1 MSVPASPQTLY
12 SLKNNLKDSMAELE
26 EILPVMVELRQR
38 LLVMGTDDIDKRD
51 TLLSLLSKTHDLL
64 MGSYF
69 ILHELVT
76 SLRLLLDS
84 TIPYEKRYHIQSI
97 NLSLCEAYNYFSGNK
112 NDGVWNLLKPM
123 IVVLDD
129 PKLNPFVEIVD
140 RELAKLGTEY
150 CDKQMRHSTAH
161 FDKPIER
168 YKSICSITEEDKYC
182 GGTSQFLLNHF
193 YFSSIS
199 MMIFSIINQTIPK
212 KTMQGVKEEISEI
225 PAFDIKDFVEKSVAK
240 KIASDERMDKISDQS
255 LTAVSNFIDSLYNDH
270 LKCEGLKEYAVT
282 HNTELPTTVSAINQ
296 LILLRM
302 MVSFI
307 RCDLTCAIRAYMNSE
322 SSIERSLHLRKIYL
336 IEVSALTH
344 LYGYNSKKKSESVWS
359 QLMVLYNDNSVNES
373 ELLQEKLEEQTNQLD
388 CVRRN
393 LHTHFREGDELNIV
407 KRYEAYKELNQV
419 AELKRSIDLLH
430 LCERIED
437 YTMSVLSRIDK
448 NQRQKSIEQQD
459 YMHTM
464 FESMR
469 TIIKNSKSSEE
480 IKTNTIA
487 KLNEMEKKLTHLFDL
502 NKPC

>member
-97 NLSLCEAYNYFSGNK
+97 NLCLYEAYSYFSGNK
-112 NDGVWNLLKPM
+112 NNGVWSLLKPM
-123 IVVLDD
+123 IFVLDD
-129 PKLNPFVEIVD
+129 LKLNPYVEIVD
-140 RELAKLGTEY
+140 RELAKLGTEF
-150 CDKQMRHSTAH
+150 CDKQMRDSTAH
-161 FDKPIER
+161 FDQPIER
-168 YKSICSITEEDKYC
+168 YKSICIITEEDKYC
-182 GGTSQFLLNHF
+182 KGISQILLIHS

-199 MMIFSIINQTIPK
+199 MMIFSIIYQTIPE
-212 KTMQGVKEEISEI
+212 KTMQDVKREI
-225 PAFDIKDFVEKSVAK
+225 PKISAFDIKDFVEKSVAK
-240 KIASDERMDKISDQS
+240 KLASDERMDKVSGQS
-255 LTAVSNFIDSLYNDH
+255 LTVISENIDSLYNDH
-270 LKCEGLKEYAVT
+270 LGCEGLKEFAVT
-282 HNTELPTTVSAINQ
+282 HNTKLPTSISAINQ

-322 SSIERSLHLRKIYL
+322 SSIERSLHLRKVYL

-359 QLMVLYNDNSVNES
+359 QLMALYNDNSDNES

-388 CVRRN
+388 CARRN
-393 LHTHFREGDELNIV
+393 LYTHFREGDELNIV
-407 KRYEAYKELNQV
+407 KRYEVYKELNQV
-419 AELKRSIDLLH
+419 AELKRSINLLH
-430 LCERIED
+430 LCERIEY
-437 YTMSVLSRIDK
+437 YTISVLSRIDK

-487 KLNEMEKKLTHLFDL
+487 RLNEMEKKSTHLFDL

>member
-1 MSVPASPQTLY
+1 MV
-12 SLKNNLKDSMAELE
+12 ELE
-26 EILPVMVELRQR
+26 EILPAMVELSHR
-38 LLVMGTDDIDKRD
+38 LSAIDESDIAKRE
-51 TLLSLLSKTHDLL
+51 TLLALFNKTHDLL

-69 ILHELVT
+69 ILHELMS
-76 SLRLLLDS
+76 SLRLLLDT

-112 NDGVWNLLKPM
+112 NNGVWSLLKPM

-240 KIASDERMDKISDQS
+240 KIASDERMNKVSCQS
-255 LTAVSNFIDSLYNDH
+255 LTVISENIDSLYNDH
-270 LKCEGLKEYAVT
+270 LRCEGLKDFAAT
-282 HNTELPTTVSAINQ
+282 QNTELLTSLNAINQ
-296 LILLRM
+296 LILSHM
-302 MVSFI
+302 MVAFI
-307 RCDLTCAIRAYMNSE
+307 RCDLTCAIRAYMNST
-322 SSIERSLHLRKIYL
+322 SSMERSLHLRKIFL
-336 IEVSALTH
+336 TEVSALTH
-344 LYGYNSKKKSESVWS
+344 LYGYNTEKRIKSLWFHLMALDNQCCEDESK
-359 QLMVLYNDNSVNES
+359 
-373 ELLQEKLEEQTNQLD
+373 LLQKKLEEQTNLLD
-388 CVRRN
+388 CARRN
-393 LHTHFREGDELNIV
+393 LHIHFREGDELNIV
-407 KRYEAYKELNQV
+407 KRYEAYKELNQLS
-419 AELKRSIDLLH
+419 ELIRSIDLIH
-430 LCERIED
+430 LCEKIEN
-437 YTMSVLSRIDK
+437 YIMSIMSRINKD
-448 NQRQKSIEQQD
+448 QQQKSLEQQD
-459 YMHTM
+459 NMHTM